1 MGFLSQSCE
10 LKNQHFDILCALPNT
25 MSRKC
30 GQKMWHY
37 RHFWLIFYSIDSV
50 YNKIVG
56 ATGDKNQKVCGI
68 FVQESL
74 YGAGITYTFTTANC
88 LRYESSI
95 SSCACF
101 ILFYLMNHCI
111 FQIGPPCSSSLVL
124 FVLGDFLVFFFNI
137 IFISIFLPFFLM
149 KHLHKY

>member
-10 LKNQHFDILCALPNT
+10 LKNQHFDILCTLPKN
-25 MSRKC
+25 MSRNAGKRC
-30 GQKMWHY
+30 DIIG
-37 RHFWLIFYSIDSV
+37 IFDWYIYSIDSV
-50 YNKIVG
+50 YNKKVD

-95 SSCACF
+95 SLCACF

-124 FVLGDFLVFFFNI
+124 FVLGDFFFFSLI
-137 IFISIFLPFFLM
+137 LFSFLFFSFFLM